1 MSPRVGV
8 VLFPGSNC
16 EQDMIEA
23 MGLVGAEPEILW
35 HGDATTKGVDAVIVP
50 GGFAHGDYLRPGAI
64 ARFSPIMGA
73 VSEFAAAGG
82 PVVGICNG
90 FQVLTEAGLLPGAL
104 QKNAGLK
111 FVCSMVELRVESTDS
126 VLTRA
131 AESGA
136 VLRVP
141 INHFE
146 GNYTCDADTLAQ
158 LREQDRIVL
167 RYVENPNGSVD
178 DIAGICNEARNVVGL
193 MPHPERATSELLGS
207 IDGLPLLRSIL
218 G

>member
-1 MSPRVGV
+1 
-8 VLFPGSNC
+8 
-16 EQDMIEA
+16 MIEA

-64 ARFSPIMGA
+64 AQFSPIMGA

-126 VLTRA
+126 VLTRGA
-131 AESGA
+131 AAGA

-158 LREQDRIVL
+158 LRDQDRIVL

-178 DIAGICNEARNVVGL
+178 DIAGICNEGRNVVGL

-218 G
+218 NS